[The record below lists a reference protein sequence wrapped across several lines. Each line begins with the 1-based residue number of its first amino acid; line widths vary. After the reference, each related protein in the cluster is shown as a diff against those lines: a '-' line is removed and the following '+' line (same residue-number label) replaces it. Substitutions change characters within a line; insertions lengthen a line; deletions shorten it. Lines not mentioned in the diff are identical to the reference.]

1 MNVGHKLRSHIDRL
15 SLLLV
20 VKDMNDTWIFASCA
34 WSTIMWDLVLILVG
48 FLFSLPLVSANVGD
62 FLGASDASEKLIN
75 VTFFGSSTTGAQ
87 LELLYVV
94 FFGLMD
100 LSKLWSMLV
109 WDIISS
115 KSCLKQKH
123 RLLADWGFF

>member
-1 MNVGHKLRSHIDRL
+1 
-15 SLLLV
+15 
-20 VKDMNDTWIFASCA
+20 
-34 WSTIMWDLVLILVG
+34 MWDLVLILVG
-48 FLFSLPLVSANVGD
+48 FLFSLPLVSENVGD

-109 WDIISS
+109 
-115 KSCLKQKH
+115 
-123 RLLADWGFF
+123 